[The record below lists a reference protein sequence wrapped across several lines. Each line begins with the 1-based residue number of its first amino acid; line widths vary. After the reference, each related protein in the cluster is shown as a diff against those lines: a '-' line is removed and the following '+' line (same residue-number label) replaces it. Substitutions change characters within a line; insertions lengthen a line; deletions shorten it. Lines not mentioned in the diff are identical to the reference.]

1 MQKILNPKTFF
12 KFAVVGS
19 IGFCINLT
27 LFFLLINI
35 SINVNLSAVISFLIA
50 AFSNYL
56 LNSKYTFKKY
66 YYGYIFIAKYFEYLS
81 VNIIG
86 LFLNLVILNIV
97 ISYYGP
103 DFQIVGQVCGVLFG
117 MTLNYVLALK
127 KVFI

>member
-12 KFAVVGS
+12 KFAVVGF
-19 IGFCINLT
+19 IGFCINLI
-27 LFFLLINI
+27 LFYLLTNITINTNI
-35 SINVNLSAVISFLIA
+35 SSIISFLIA

-66 YYGYIFIAKYFEYLS
+66 YYGYFFIVKYFRYVS

-86 LFLNLVILNIV
+86 LFFNLTMLNIV
-97 ISYYGP
+97 IIYYGP
-103 DFQIVGQVCGVLFG
+103 DFQLAGQACGVLLG
-117 MTLNYVLALK
+117 MTLNYFLSIK